1 MPSASHGDERVAL
14 LSHAVAEAFPL
25 VAQHEDGRTRECESR
40 RARRR
45 LSVCPHDLNSALAQT
60 SEGIGQIRGASEKQ
74 VLDPAF
80 GNTNGRRSQRRVR
93 RLSAEQRAVEAEEG
107 RAPEDGARVVR
118 VSDPIERNGRAS
130 GPRQAIGEI
139 ARGCPRARAGDDAE
153 ALVMRRLGETVDL
166 SLGGLDARNPPPRRP
181 LRELADLASDF
192 AHVENAEHVVRP
204 AREDGE
210 ACAQP
215 LHELGRPE
223 RLSRTRLDGL
233 VRNVSG
239 HLALSIAYMRGAEKN
254 RRLTSR
260 GRDRRLY
267 FGAMRIFERF
277 AKVIAL
283 VGALGIASILAS
295 ELHGDGL
302 WRGLAPAIAAGNA
315 VAVDHPPA
323 PYDLT
328 QLKVV
333 NEVLKTVRDR
343 YVDPKRVKPKE
354 MLLSALDYVQ
364 KDVAQVIVTREEN
377 NPSKVRV
384 RVDTQE
390 KEFRVDDVIAPWDV
404 SSHLREAFAF
414 MQDGLRGTD
423 VDLRDVEYA
432 ACNGMLHTLDP
443 HSVLLSPDAYKE
455 MNLSTQGQFGGLG
468 IVISIRDQQLT
479 VMNPMPNTPA
489 GRAGLKKNDRI
500 AKINNESTLNM
511 GLNEAVNHL
520 RGVPGTKVTVWIHRE
535 GAEGWAG
542 TKPFELTREVIHVA
556 SVDHKLLEG
565 GIGYVRL
572 KQFQANTTTDLEA
585 ALADMKKSGELKG
598 LVLDLRGNPGG
609 LLDQA
614 AKVVDT
620 FVNDGPIVATVG
632 NPSEGREEKV
642 AHADGTEPNYPLAVL
657 VNGSSASA
665 SEIVTGSLKNHER
678 AVIIGDTT
686 FGKGSVQ
693 LVFTDLPDKAALK
706 LTIAQYL
713 TEPGDVSIQGVGVTP
728 DIELDP
734 MTADSLEMDLTADPN
749 GIKERDLSR
758 ALSNVRA
765 KDGGRPME
773 LVKYNL
779 PIKDRL
785 AERDRG
791 GDLDEN
797 FELDFAIQFARGFVA
812 HVQPG
817 KRTDEVRQAKQ
828 FISDTR
834 HTEVERVA
842 EELKGFGIDW
852 SDAPADVPA
861 AVPPAPAPG
870 LDVKFET
877 DRPNNEV
884 AAGDAINLKLTVTN
898 HGTAPLYRLFGVTKS
913 ENPMFENKQLAIGR
927 LDPGKSRTVVVPGG
941 WCDFKG
947 HKVGSSVQ
955 PAKDTPRQCT
965 VPKDALMRS
974 DGVKLHFEEA
984 RGHGPADAELRA
996 TVKSLDRPIFAYSYE
1011 IIDNRRGNGDGR
1023 VQKGEDVTMYLT
1035 VKNVGKGR
1043 SFETMANLRNLSGEG
1058 LLLHDGRFDLS
1069 NMMPGD
1075 TKRVAFTFDVGRE
1088 LADPEA
1094 KVELSIHDE
1103 ELREGVVE
1111 KVRIPIVDAMTVAAS
1126 SGVQHAG
1133 ANGADLLNE
1142 PTAQGRVFAR
1152 LPSGSAATVLGTAN
1166 GYTKVSLG
1174 DGRFAFARG
1183 SDLERGGSAPAQVVV
1198 EDSMGHAPPALELP
1212 QPQLATRDPHTL
1224 VHGTASD
1231 DARLLD
1237 TFIFVGARKVFY
1249 RSNRT
1254 GPDLK
1259 KMSFDADLPLR
1270 PGVNVVTVVARENP
1284 DTTTRR
1290 TYVVRRDGPNG
1301 ELLPTPKTDDDLSE
1315 TASSDDD

>member
-1 MPSASHGDERVAL
+1 
-14 LSHAVAEAFPL
+14 
-25 VAQHEDGRTRECESR
+25 
-40 RARRR
+40 
-45 LSVCPHDLNSALAQT
+45 
-60 SEGIGQIRGASEKQ
+60 
-74 VLDPAF
+74 
-80 GNTNGRRSQRRVR
+80 
-93 RLSAEQRAVEAEEG
+93 
-107 RAPEDGARVVR
+107 
-118 VSDPIERNGRAS
+118 
-130 GPRQAIGEI
+130 
-139 ARGCPRARAGDDAE
+139 
-153 ALVMRRLGETVDL
+153 
-166 SLGGLDARNPPPRRP
+166 
-181 LRELADLASDF
+181 
-192 AHVENAEHVVRP
+192 
-204 AREDGE
+204 
-210 ACAQP
+210 
-215 LHELGRPE
+215 
-223 RLSRTRLDGL
+223 
-233 VRNVSG
+233 
-239 HLALSIAYMRGAEKN
+239 
-254 RRLTSR
+254 
-260 GRDRRLY
+260 
-267 FGAMRIFERF
+267 MRIFERF

-283 VGALGIASILAS
+283 LGAMGIATFLAS

-315 VAVDHPPA
+315 VAVDHAPA

-404 SSHLREAFAF
+404 SSHLRDAFAF

-535 GAEGWAG
+535 GPEGWAG
-542 TKPFELTREVIHVA
+542 TRPFELTREVIHVA

-565 GIGYVRL
+565 GVGYVRL
-572 KQFQANTTTDLEA
+572 KQFQANTTADLEA
-585 ALADMKKSGELKG
+585 ALSDMKKSGELKG

-620 FVNDGPIVATVG
+620 FISDGPIVATVG

-728 DIELDP
+728 DIGIDP
-734 MTADSLEMDLTADPN
+734 MTADSLEMDLTADSN

-773 LVKYNL
+773 LVKYDL

-791 GDLDEN
+791 GDLEEN
-797 FELDFAIQFARGFVA
+797 FELDFAIQFARGFVT

-817 KRTDEVRQAKQ
+817 KRTDQVRQARQ
-828 FISDTR
+828 YISDTR
-834 HTEVERVA
+834 HAEVERLA

-861 AVPPAPAPG
+861 AVTPTPAPG
-870 LDVKFET
+870 VEVKFET

-884 AAGDAINLKLTVTN
+884 TAGDPINLKLTVTN
-898 HGTAPLYRLFGVTKS
+898 HGTSTLYRLFGVTKS
-913 ENPMFENKQLAIGR
+913 ENPMFENKQLVIGR
-927 LDPGKSRTVVVPGG
+927 LEPGKSRTVAAPAG

-947 HKVGSSVQ
+947 HKVGSSAQV
-955 PAKDTPRQCT
+955 PKDTPRQCT

-974 DGVKLHFEEA
+974 DGVKVHFEEA
-984 RGHGPADAELRA
+984 RGHGPADTELRA

-1011 IIDNRRGNGDGR
+1011 VIDNRRGNGDGR

-1111 KVRIPIVDAMTVAAS
+1111 KVRIPIVDPMTVAAS
-1126 SGVQHAG
+1126 GGVDHAG
-1133 ANGADLLNE
+1133 PSGADLLNE
-1142 PTAQGRVFAR
+1142 PTQSGRVFAR
-1152 LPSGSAATVLGTAN
+1152 LPAGSAASVLGTAN
-1166 GYTKVSLG
+1166 GYAKLSLG
-1174 DGRFAFARG
+1174 EGRFAFARA
-1183 SDLERGGSAPAQVVV
+1183 SDLERGGSVPAQVSI
-1198 EDSMGHAPPALELP
+1198 EDSMGHAPPALEIP

-1224 VHGTASD
+1224 VHGMASD

-1237 TFIFVGARKVFY
+1237 TFIFVGSRKVFY

-1270 PGVNVVTVVARENP
+1270 PGVNVVTIVARENP

-1301 ELLPTPKTDDDLSE
+1301 ELLPTPKTDDELSE
-1315 TASSDDD
+1315 TASADDD

>member
-1 MPSASHGDERVAL
+1 VL
-14 LSHAVAEAFPL
+14 
-25 VAQHEDGRTRECESR
+25 R
-40 RARRR
+40 RARCGSRASRFADCARFELRRKKTGRKPSRAGERR
-45 LSVCPHDLNSALAQT
+45 LY
-60 SEGIGQIRGASEKQ
+60 
-74 VLDPAF
+74 F
-80 GNTNGRRSQRRVR
+80 
-93 RLSAEQRAVEAEEG
+93 EA
-107 RAPEDGARVVR
+107 
-118 VSDPIERNGRAS
+118 
-130 GPRQAIGEI
+130 
-139 ARGCPRARAGDDAE
+139 
-153 ALVMRRLGETVDL
+153 MRI
-166 SLGGLDARNPPPRRP
+166 
-181 LRELADLASDF
+181 
-192 AHVENAEHVVRP
+192 
-204 AREDGE
+204 
-210 ACAQP
+210 
-215 LHELGRPE
+215 
-223 RLSRTRLDGL
+223 LDGL
-233 VRNVSG
+233 V
-239 HLALSIAYMRGAEKN
+239 
-254 RRLTSR
+254 
-260 GRDRRLY
+260 
-267 FGAMRIFERF
+267 
-277 AKVIAL
+277 KVGAL
-283 VGALGIASILAS
+283 VGAFAIASLLAIK
-295 ELHGDGL
+295 LNGGGL
-302 WRGLAPAIAAGNA
+302 WEGLAPAIAAGNPA
-315 VAVDHPPA
+315 VVDQKPA

-333 NEVLKTVRDR
+333 NEVLKTIRDR

-377 NPSKVRV
+377 NPSKVKI

-390 KEFRVDDVIAPWDV
+390 KEFRVDDVVGPWDV
-404 SSHLREAFAF
+404 SSHLRDAFAF

-432 ACNGMLHTLDP
+432 ASNGMLHTLDP

-489 GRAGLKKNDRI
+489 GRAGLKKFDRI
-500 AKINNESTLNM
+500 EKINGESTLNM

-520 RGVPGTKVTVWIHRE
+520 RGTPGSKVTVWIHRD
-535 GAEGWAG
+535 GPEGWQNA
-542 TKPFELTREVIHVA
+542 KPFELTREVIHVA

-572 KQFQANTTTDLEA
+572 KQFQANTTADLEA
-585 ALADMKKSGELKG
+585 ALADMKKTGELKG

-620 FVNDGPIVATVG
+620 FVGDGPIVATVG

-642 AHADGTEPNYPLAVL
+642 AHGDGTEPNYPLAVL

-665 SEIVTGSLKNHER
+665 SEIVTGALKNHER
-678 AVIIGDTT
+678 AVVIGDTT

-734 MTADSLEMDLTADPN
+734 MTADSLEMDLTADSS
-749 GIKERDLSR
+749 GVKERDLSR

-773 LVKYNL
+773 LLKYDL

-785 AERDRG
+785 ADRERG

-817 KRTDEVRQAKQ
+817 KRTDEVRQGKQ
-828 FISDTR
+828 YITDTR
-834 HTEVERVA
+834 RAEVEKVA
-842 EELKGFGIDW
+842 EELKALGVDW
-852 SDAPADVPA
+852 SDAPADVQALAAPA
-861 AVPPAPAPG
+861 APAG
-870 LDVKFET
+870 IDVKIET

-884 AAGDAINLKLTVTN
+884 TAGDPINLRLTVTN
-898 HGTAPLYRLFGVTKS
+898 HGTATLYRLFGVTKS
-913 ENPMFENKQLAIGR
+913 ENPLFDNKQLGIGK
-927 LDPGKSRTVVVPGG
+927 LEPGKSRTVTVPAG

-947 HKVGSSVQ
+947 HKIGSTAQ
-955 PAKDTPRQCT
+955 PAKDAPRQCS

-974 DGVKLHFEEA
+974 DGVKVHFEEA
-984 RGHGPADAELRA
+984 RGRAPADAELRA
-996 TVKSLDRPIFAYSYE
+996 TVKSLDRPVFAYSYE
-1011 IIDNRRGNGDGR
+1011 VIDNRRGNGDGR
-1023 VQKGEDVTMYLT
+1023 VQKGEDLTMYLT

-1043 SFETMANLRNLSGEG
+1043 SYETMANLRNLSGEG
-1058 LLLHDGRFDLS
+1058 VLLHDGRFDLS

-1075 TKRVAFTFDVGRE
+1075 TRRVAFTFDVGQG

-1094 KVELSIHDE
+1094 KLELSIHDE
-1103 ELREGVVE
+1103 DLREGVVE
-1111 KVRIPIVDAMTVAAS
+1111 KVHIPIADPMTVASS
-1126 SGVQHAG
+1126 SGVQRAT
-1133 ANGADLLNE
+1133 ASGADLVNE
-1142 PTAQGRVFAR
+1142 PDAQGRVFAR
-1152 LPSGSAATVLGTAN
+1152 LPAGSAAAVAGTSN
-1166 GYTKVSLG
+1166 GYTKLNLG
-1174 DGRFAFARG
+1174 DGRFAFARS
-1183 SDLERGGSAPAQVVV
+1183 SDLEKGGSAPAQVAL

-1212 QPQLATRDPHTL
+1212 QPQLVTRDPHTQ
-1224 VHGTASD
+1224 VHATASD

-1237 TFIFVGARKVFY
+1237 AFIFVGARKVFY
-1249 RSNRT
+1249 KSNRN
-1254 GPDLK
+1254 GADPR

-1290 TYVVRRDGPNG
+1290 TYIVRRDGTNG
-1301 ELLPTPKTDDDLSE
+1301 EILATPKTDDELSE
-1315 TASSDDD
+1315 TASADDD